1 MKKILIYIFCLI
13 YHNSLPAQFFFRYY
27 NEYPGSIQNIHPLE
41 NGEFLISGTLNNSAQ
56 NQEMDIYWTRID
68 ASGNPLINPIALG
81 SDSVENG
88 ISSLLLNNNNLAV
101 VYQRSSSAGSLAN
114 YASSV
119 FSIFDLEGNLFAET
133 VIQGR
138 LTASPGNG
146 FLEMSDGS
154 FIILNTFNGDIQ
166 LTKLSSNGIVIFQT
180 QYEST
185 ALETARAIVTNS
197 DGDFFISANYRETPS
212 SPGEVIILKAD
223 PLGNFVWSQVIVED
237 GANLNAA
244 LLLDEAENLYLVGTF
259 ILNGPTPADI
269 QVYKFSPLG
278 ELIWNSKLDIPEHY
292 LISQNALYSNG
303 SIYITGDY
311 GNPSIGE
318 MGVPA
323 QVLIAKVDTTGTY
336 LWHHQLFDTNATGY
350 NSSSGFQLTLSAENE
365 LVIGGKYFSSIT
377 FLSLLIKTNL
387 DGIVRVQEE
396 NCCQNNSL
404 VYPNPAQSQ
413 LMINLNEI
421 SAPQV
426 LRIYNSRGELVDQK
440 TIGSNGILSIEH
452 LNAGI
457 YLIKPTEGVSSWRF
471 VKI

>member
-244 LLLDEAENLYLVGTF
+244 LLLDEAENLYLVGNF

-292 LISQNALYSNG
+292 LI
-303 SIYITGDY
+303 
-311 GNPSIGE
+311 P
-318 MGVPA
+318 
-323 QVLIAKVDTTGTY
+323 
-336 LWHHQLFDTNATGY
+336 
-350 NSSSGFQLTLSAENE
+350 
-365 LVIGGKYFSSIT
+365 IT
-377 FLSLLIKTNL
+377 FIKRSKDAKLFFIKTMKK
-387 DGIVRVQEE
+387 IV
-396 NCCQNNSL
+396 
-404 VYPNPAQSQ
+404 A
-413 LMINLNEI
+413 
-421 SAPQV
+421 
-426 LRIYNSRGELVDQK
+426 
-440 TIGSNGILSIEH
+440 
-452 LNAGI
+452 
-457 YLIKPTEGVSSWRF
+457 
-471 VKI
+471 